1 MANDNKG
8 KFSDRLK
15 RMKLFRYSKM
25 MKLKV
30 KGLSLVRDN
39 NLEKKVINGSAVT
52 ITFVGNDI
60 NNVINHKETV
70 NDNGIVKNN
79 NLKNKMVSVVSVG
92 AAVVGNGIN
101 NVINQKDTVDNS
113 KINDNN
119 DFNVVNKYDLEN
131 ENQQKSVDNNINI
144 LDKDDNVVENS
155 NLKNKMISAASVG
168 AAVVGAVGV
177 NLLGGNSFKNDRLNS
192 NLSFD
197 KSVDNINNNK
207 KNDDNLSSEFEKKE
221 LSFGDQ
227 SKRSFK
233 QVFKSGNDII
243 LVDKIN
249 DKDIFNGD
257 RKTYL
262 AAQIIKKTKDEFEK
276 KLSVLEVLETELY
289 FLNEKNENEL
299 DLEKCKN
306 IKKEIEDVLDKIN
319 HIIEQYNIYKYNQ
332 LLINTINIDDRSLAD
347 DICEFKDLYEGAEIQ
362 RRLASDYDLVCMYQ
376 SFYDNLE
383 NIKSDFDE
391 VWKNNEDKVIDY
403 EKRDK
408 KYEKINES
416 VENIDKFNK
425 DCEYFADVQNKY
437 ISDIKSKVSKI
448 DVDKVINYK
457 LRGFG
462 NLVGGSLRLLTSLF
476 TRPFSSTLGGIAFQT
491 YNTNRMVNNL
501 RNVLRLERITNTI
514 YSVENMQS
522 ELDKRI
528 ENIDYNS
535 DCISDSLSN
544 VDKLRKEFMEQ
555 YNYDIPGYNETLS
568 KINEIETMLN
578 NNQVKLNTIKNKL
591 KINKKLNENA
601 LHRAKILEKESKPI
615 VERI

>member
-1 MANDNKG
+1 MSSNGNKG

-15 RMKLFRYSKM
+15 RMKLFRYAKKF
-25 MKLKV
+25 KLKV
-30 KGLSLVRDN
+30 KGLSLVKSDVV
-39 NLEKKVINGSAVT
+39 EKKVINGAAVT
-52 ITFVGNDI
+52 IAF
-60 NNVINHKETV
+60 
-70 NDNGIVKNN
+70 
-79 NLKNKMVSVVSVG
+79 
-92 AAVVGNGIN
+92 VGNGIN
-101 NVINQKDTVDNS
+101 NVINQKEKETFDNS
-113 KINDNN
+113 KINNNNNN
-119 DFNVVNKYDLEN
+119 DFNIVNKYDLGN
-131 ENQQKSVDNNINI
+131 KNQQKTVDNDESIFDIENE
-144 LDKDDNVVENS
+144 VVENS
-155 NLKNKMISAASVG
+155 NLKNKAISAASVG

-177 NLLGGNSFKNDRLNS
+177 NLLGGNSFKSDRLNS

-207 KNDDNLSSEFEKKE
+207 ENDDNLSSEFEKKE

-243 LVDKIN
+243 LVDKIS

-276 KLSVLEVLETELY
+276 KLSELEVLETELY
-289 FLNEKNENEL
+289 ILNEKNENEL

-332 LLINTINIDDRSLAD
+332 LLINTINIDDHSLAD
-347 DICEFKDLYEGAEIQ
+347 DICEFKDLYDGAEIQ

-416 VENIDKFNK
+416 VVNIDKFNK

-462 NLVGGSLRLLTSLF
+462 NLVGGSLIFLSNLF
-476 TRPFSSTLGGIAFQT
+476 RRPFSSTLGGIAYQT
-491 YNTNRMVNNL
+491 YTANMMVNNL
-501 RNVLRLERITNTI
+501 RNALRLERITNTI

-522 ELDKRI
+522 ELDKRM

-555 YNYDIPGYNETLS
+555 YNYDIPGYNDTLS
-568 KINEIETMLN
+568 KINEIEMMLN

-591 KINKKLNENA
+591 KINKKLNANA
-601 LHRAKILEKESKPI
+601 LHRARVLEKESKPI
-615 VERI
+615 VERL

>member
-1 MANDNKG
+1 MSSNGNKG

-15 RMKLFRYSKM
+15 RMKLFRYAKKF
-25 MKLKV
+25 KLKV
-30 KGLSLVRDN
+30 KGLSLVKSDVV
-39 NLEKKVINGSAVT
+39 EKKVINGAAVT
-52 ITFVGNDI
+52 IAF
-60 NNVINHKETV
+60 
-70 NDNGIVKNN
+70 
-79 NLKNKMVSVVSVG
+79 
-92 AAVVGNGIN
+92 VGNGIN
-101 NVINQKDTVDNS
+101 NVINQKEKETVDND
-113 KINDNN
+113 KINNNN
-119 DFNVVNKYDLEN
+119 DFNIVNKYDLEN
-131 ENQQKSVDNNINI
+131 KNQQKTVDNDESIFDIENEA
-144 LDKDDNVVENS
+144 VENS
-155 NLKNKMISAASVG
+155 NLKNKAISAASVG

-177 NLLGGNSFKNDRLNS
+177 NLLGGNSFKSDRLNS

-207 KNDDNLSSEFEKKE
+207 ENDDNLSSEFEKKE

-243 LVDKIN
+243 LVDKIS

-276 KLSVLEVLETELY
+276 KLSELEVLETELY
-289 FLNEKNENEL
+289 ILNEKNETEL

-332 LLINTINIDDRSLAD
+332 LLINTINIDDHSLAD
-347 DICEFKDLYEGAEIQ
+347 DICEFKDLYDGAEIQ

-416 VENIDKFNK
+416 VVNIDKFNK

-462 NLVGGSLRLLTSLF
+462 NLVGGSLIFLSNLF
-476 TRPFSSTLGGIAFQT
+476 RRPFSSTLGGIAYQT
-491 YNTNRMVNNL
+491 YTANMMVNNL
-501 RNVLRLERITNTI
+501 RNALRLEKITNTI

-522 ELDKRI
+522 ELDKRM

-555 YNYDIPGYNETLS
+555 YNYDIPGYNDTLS
-568 KINEIETMLN
+568 KINEIEMMLN

-591 KINKKLNENA
+591 KINKKLNANA
-601 LHRAKILEKESKPI
+601 LHRARVLEKESKPI
-615 VERI
+615 VERL

>member
-1 MANDNKG
+1 MSSNGNKG

-15 RMKLFRYSKM
+15 RMKLFRYAKKF
-25 MKLKV
+25 KLKV
-30 KGLSLVRDN
+30 KGLSLVKSDVV
-39 NLEKKVINGSAVT
+39 EKKVINGAAVT
-52 ITFVGNDI
+52 IAF
-60 NNVINHKETV
+60 
-70 NDNGIVKNN
+70 
-79 NLKNKMVSVVSVG
+79 
-92 AAVVGNGIN
+92 VGNGIN
-101 NVINQKDTVDNS
+101 NVINQKEKETVDND
-113 KINDNN
+113 KINNNN
-119 DFNVVNKYDLEN
+119 DFNIVNKYDLEN
-131 ENQQKSVDNNINI
+131 KNQQKTVDNDESIFDIENEA
-144 LDKDDNVVENS
+144 VENS
-155 NLKNKMISAASVG
+155 NLKNKAISAASVG

-177 NLLGGNSFKNDRLNS
+177 NLLGGNSFKSDRLNS

-207 KNDDNLSSEFEKKE
+207 ENDDNLSSEFEKKE

-243 LVDKIN
+243 LVDKIS

-276 KLSVLEVLETELY
+276 KLSELEVLETELY
-289 FLNEKNENEL
+289 ILNEKNENEL

-332 LLINTINIDDRSLAD
+332 LLINTINIDDHSLAD
-347 DICEFKDLYEGAEIQ
+347 DICEFKDLYDGAEIQ

-408 KYEKINES
+408 RYEKINES
-416 VENIDKFNK
+416 VVNIDKFNK

-462 NLVGGSLRLLTSLF
+462 NLVGGSLIFLSNLF
-476 TRPFSSTLGGIAFQT
+476 RRPFSSTLGGIAYQT
-491 YNTNRMVNNL
+491 YTANMMVNNL
-501 RNVLRLERITNTI
+501 RNALRLERITNTI

-522 ELDKRI
+522 ELDKRM

-555 YNYDIPGYNETLS
+555 YNYDIPGYNDTLS
-568 KINEIETMLN
+568 KINEIEMMLN

-591 KINKKLNENA
+591 KINKKLNANA
-601 LHRAKILEKESKPI
+601 LHRARVLEKESKPI
-615 VERI
+615 VERL

>member
-197 KSVDNINNNK
+197 KSVDNINNNN

-243 LVDKIN
+243 LVDKIS

-601 LHRAKILEKESKPI
+601 LHRARILEKESKPI